1 MTLRNFSRFLLFI
14 FLGLAVLGAGGFFW
28 LQQSPY
34 WAGITLFSE
43 SKRVEN
49 FRAMDEV
56 FPYRT
61 IAATGNVWTLA
72 QEAQPLPATYAFDG
86 EERDLAAFL
95 DETMTT
101 GFLVLHGGTITHESY
116 HLGAGEASQLTSWS
130 MAKSIVSALIG
141 IAVEEGQ
148 IASLSD
154 RVSAYVPSLEGT
166 AYGAVSIEDVLTM
179 SSGIGFNEDYDDPF
193 SDVNQLFIS
202 FATGAPLDETLAP
215 YESVR
220 EPGTYNEYIS
230 SDTIALGL
238 VLEGATGET
247 ADAYLQSRLWGPI
260 GAEADAFWNT
270 GRAGSVLPMCCMNAT
285 LRDYARFGRLFL
297 EDGARD
303 GQQII
308 PAAWVQASITPQG
321 PHLQPGEN
329 PASSWTFGYGYQ
341 WWVPEES
348 DGDYAAIGIWGQYIY
363 VDPARDVVIVKTS
376 VDEGFDDNDHESIA
390 VFRAI
395 ARSLA
400 VHGPAS

>member
-1 MTLRNFSRFLLFI
+1 MTLRSFSRFLLFTI
-14 FLGLAVLGAGGFFW
+14 LAFAVLGAGGFLW

-56 FPYRT
+56 FPFRT
-61 IAATGNVWTLA
+61 VAATGQVWTLA
-72 QEAQPLPATYAFDG
+72 QDVQPLPVTYTFDG

-101 GFLVLHGGTITHESY
+101 GLLVLKNGSITHETY
-116 HLGAGEASQLTSWS
+116 HLGADETSQLTSWS
-130 MAKSIVSALIG
+130 MAKSVVSTLIG
-141 IAVEEGQ
+141 IAVEEGH

-154 RVSAYVPSLEGT
+154 PVSQYVPSLEGT

-179 SSGIGFNEDYDDPF
+179 SSGIGFNEDYNDPF

-202 FATGAPLDETLAP
+202 FATGAPLDEALAP

-220 EPGTYNEYIS
+220 EPGTYNDYIS

-238 VLEGATGET
+238 VLEGATGEP
-247 ADAYLQSRLWGPI
+247 ADAYLQSRLWGPM

-297 EDGARD
+297 EGGTRD
-303 GQQII
+303 GEQIV
-308 PAAWVQASITPQG
+308 PADWVQASINPQAA
-321 PHLQPGEN
+321 HLQPGEN

-348 DGDYAAIGIWGQYIY
+348 EGDYAAIGIWGQYIY
-363 VDPARDVVIVKTS
+363 VDPARNVVIVKTS
-376 VDEGFDDNDHESIA
+376 VDEWFDDHDHESIA

-400 VHGPAS
+400 ASGSTS